1 LKNENQELYLLYI
14 FFANIELPS
23 NIIIIIFSLLRGR
36 MKPIKKFPENNLQK
50 KPSMKEIFWTKQNSA
65 ELINIYNKL

>member
-1 LKNENQELYLLYI
+1 
-14 FFANIELPS
+14 
-23 NIIIIIFSLLRGR
+23 